1 MGDSLK
7 LSPGSLLR
15 FPLFHPCFALFH
27 PCFAP
32 SLRRRAMRVEKGNEG
47 GKGYGEAEGIKKV
60 CSIGVLSERLTNKI
74 YALIT
79 NSLSWE
85 LQ

>member
-1 MGDSLK
+1 MVQLF
-7 LSPGSLLR
+7 R
-15 FPLFHPCFALFH
+15 FPLFHPWLSPPAS
-27 PCFAP
+27 P
-32 SLRRRAMRVEKGNEG
+32 EGNEG

-60 CSIGVLSERLTNKI
+60 CSIGVLPERLINKI

-79 NSLSWE
+79 NSLSWG

>member
-1 MGDSLK
+1 
-7 LSPGSLLR
+7 
-15 FPLFHPCFALFH
+15 
-27 PCFAP
+27 
-32 SLRRRAMRVEKGNEG
+32 MRVEKGNEG

-60 CSIGVLSERLTNKI
+60 CSIGVLPERLINKI